1 MLLSAWHFIG
11 VNKTPKIKQNKTKNI
26 KKVMLKHQAG
36 YGLFVFD
43 VEVCY
48 CQNV

>member
-11 VNKTPKIKQNKTKNI
+11 VNKTPQNKTKQD
-26 KKVMLKHQAG
+26 KKYQKVMLKHQAG